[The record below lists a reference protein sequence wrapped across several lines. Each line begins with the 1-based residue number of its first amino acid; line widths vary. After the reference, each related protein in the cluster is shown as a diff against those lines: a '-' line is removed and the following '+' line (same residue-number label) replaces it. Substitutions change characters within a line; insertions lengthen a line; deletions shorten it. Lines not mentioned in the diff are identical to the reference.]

1 MMKVTTIRTVRNV
14 VAQGKTD
21 KLAENDRQKSLKKI
35 RMNCQNLNLE
45 IKGELPLPHGINAD
59 DGISKP

>member
-1 MMKVTTIRTVRNV
+1 MLTVKRIVRNV

>member
-1 MMKVTTIRTVRNV
+1 MKVTTIRTVRNV

>member
-1 MMKVTTIRTVRNV
+1 MKAIITRTVRNV

-45 IKGELPLPHGINAD
+45 IKGELPLPHRNNTD
-59 DGISKP
+59 DSISKL

>member
-45 IKGELPLPHGINAD
+45 IKGELPLPHGLNAD

>member
-1 MMKVTTIRTVRNV
+1 MRAIATKIVRNV

-21 KLAENDRQKSLKKI
+21 KLAENDRQKSLKKKI

-59 DGISKP
+59 NGISKP

>member
-1 MMKVTTIRTVRNV
+1 MRAIFIRIVRNV